1 MLPKPP
7 REEEDEEE
15 VVVVV
20 PEWLLPVLPAQKL
33 VRVEEELRLLAAR
46 LQISS
51 ASGRCV
57 RRACSHSS
65 RRVGS
70 AQSAAEKAPPPSS
83 SRVMA
88 MGRRTGRA

>member
-20 PEWLLPVLPAQKL
+20 PELLPVLPAQKP

-88 MGRRTGRA
+88 MGRRTRGA

>member
-7 REEEDEEE
+7 REEE

-20 PEWLLPVLPAQKL
+20 PEWLLPVLPAQKP

-51 ASGRCV
+51 ASGRCA

-65 RRVGS
+65 RRV
-70 AQSAAEKAPPPSS
+70 AAPRAPP
-83 SRVMA
+83 
-88 MGRRTGRA
+88 RRRRRRAAAG